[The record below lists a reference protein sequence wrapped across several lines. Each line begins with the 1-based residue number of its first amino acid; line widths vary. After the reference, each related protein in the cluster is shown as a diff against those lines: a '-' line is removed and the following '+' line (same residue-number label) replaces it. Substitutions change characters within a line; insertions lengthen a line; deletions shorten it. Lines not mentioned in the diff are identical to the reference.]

1 MRINTLKYLFISI
14 LLIPTFCFAQNK
26 MRYQQKRP
34 QTSQNLFKGLP
45 NLQNYDNKLVHFGFL
60 IGYNSFNFTIKPQSD
75 LSKTDSIM
83 SVTTTPLSGFDLA
96 IVSDLR
102 MGEYLNLRFIPG
114 LSFGDRNIQYS
125 VNYGDTSKITTDK
138 RIETIYLNLPL
149 FIKLK
154 SSRMH
159 NVRIYALG
167 GIQYTF
173 DLISNEKKQ
182 TQNKAQDIVKIQ
194 RHDVQ
199 AIAGFGFDFYMERFK
214 FSTEFKMSFGL
225 RDILV
230 REANPYANSIK
241 SLNSQVIM
249 ISFLFE

>member
-1 MRINTLKYLFISI
+1 MNFKFCKFFLISLIFIQVSGI
-14 LLIPTFCFAQNK
+14 AQNK
-26 MRYQQKRP
+26 MRYQQTRP
-34 QTSQNLFKGLP
+34 QSRSSIFKGLP
-45 NLQNYDNKLVHFGFL
+45 NLQKYDDKLLHFGFL
-60 IGYNSFNFTIKPQSD
+60 IGYNSFNFTIKPEAD
-75 LSKTDSIM
+75 LSNLDSIM

-102 MGEYLNLRFIPG
+102 MGKYLNLRFIPG
-114 LSFGDRNIQYS
+114 LSFGDRNIEYT
-125 VNYGDTSKITTDK
+125 VNYGDSAVIATNK

-159 NVRIYALG
+159 NVRVYALG

-182 TQNKAQDIVKIQ
+182 TQNQTQEIVKIH

-199 AIAGFGFDFYMERFK
+199 ALAGFGFDFYMERFK

-230 REANPYANSIK
+230 RESNPYANSIK
-241 SLNSQVIM
+241 ALNSRVIM